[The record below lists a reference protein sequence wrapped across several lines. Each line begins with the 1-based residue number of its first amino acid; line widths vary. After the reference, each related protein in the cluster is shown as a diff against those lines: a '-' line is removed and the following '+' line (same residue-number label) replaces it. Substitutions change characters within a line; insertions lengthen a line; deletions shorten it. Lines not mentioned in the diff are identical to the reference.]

1 MKMYHGAATAEK
13 FAINT
18 VVASVRERVSES
30 TQQSVERSRP
40 VASQDASSDLW
51 CAAADFWV
59 SWFSSM

>member
-51 CAAADFWV
+51 CAAADF
-59 SWFSSM
+59 